1 MKVICCLLLFILL
14 IKCNEAKKAQRMY
27 VVVRNATTP
36 GKPMYGFRIFDSK
49 EKTCL
54 YRIRVSSS
62 DVDSAI
68 LVDNLGK
75 NIMANLK
82 GIWIENLVNV
92 SFSVYDSKLNKWTD
106 GFIKINA
113 HVLSLDYIIQFNNEQ
128 LIANLG
134 NFSKKIKVYDKKKN
148 ELLAEFRVRSR
159 WLPWSSAK
167 YDLKIYS
174 NQVPDAIHFFLV
186 LIMDHRGLAGDN

>member
-1 MKVICCLLLFILL
+1 MKIICCLLLFILL
-14 IKCNEAKKAQRMY
+14 IKCTEAKKAQRIY
-27 VVVRNATTP
+27 VVVRNATSP
-36 GKPMYGFRIFDSK
+36 GKPMYGFRVFDSK

-68 LVDNLGK
+68 LVDNFGK
-75 NIMANLK
+75 NIMANLE

-92 SFSVYDSKLNKWTD
+92 TFSLYDSKLHKWTD
-106 GFIKINA
+106 GFIQRNA
-113 HVLSLDYIIQFNNEQ
+113 HMFSTDYTVQFNKQQ
-128 LIANLG
+128 LIAKLS
-134 NFSKKIKVYDKKKN
+134 NFSKNVKVYDKKSN
-148 ELLAEFRVRSR
+148 ELLAQFQSR
-159 WLPWSSAK
+159 ARLLFWKPVK

-174 NQVPDAIHFFLV
+174 NQVPNAIYFFLV